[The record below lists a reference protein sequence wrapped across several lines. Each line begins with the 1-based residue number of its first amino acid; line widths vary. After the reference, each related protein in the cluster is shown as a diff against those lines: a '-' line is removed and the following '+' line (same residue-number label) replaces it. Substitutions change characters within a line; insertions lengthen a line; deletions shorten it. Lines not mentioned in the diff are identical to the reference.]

1 MISVLACFVLMAIG
15 LPIAI
20 SFAVIGFFG
29 MAWSRGINAALETLG
44 SAPYTWA
51 SMESFVCL
59 ILFVLMGMFA
69 FLSGIS
75 NELFDAARKWFA
87 RYQGGLAQAT
97 ILACAGF
104 AACTGS
110 SIAGAATM
118 ATIAYPEMEKSH
130 YSPRLAT
137 GAIVSGGTLGILIP
151 PSNALI
157 IYGFLTQTSIA
168 DLFLAGILPGI
179 LLTAIFIIGIA
190 IMCRRNPQLGPG
202 GKSFPIKEKL
212 LALKGAASMLVLF
225 LFVIGGLYFGIFTP
239 TEAGAIGASG
249 ALVIALIRRRMT
261 MAGFI
266 SALKDTT
273 RIACFVVTLAI
284 GAMIFNTFISTIGFT
299 TEFSQWMEGIHASR
313 VVIIVII
320 SFVYIILG
328 IIMDE
333 LAMIMLTIPIVAPA
347 MAASGIDLI
356 WFGILTTLL
365 SQIATITPP
374 FAMNVYVVQAATK
387 ARLIDVYWGILP
399 FFVLMVICLIFL
411 IAFPQISLFLPSMMK
426 Q

>member
-1 MISVLACFVLMAIG
+1 
-15 LPIAI
+15 
-20 SFAVIGFFG
+20 
-29 MAWSRGINAALETLG
+29 
-44 SAPYTWA
+44 
-51 SMESFVCL
+51 
-59 ILFVLMGMFA
+59 
-69 FLSGIS
+69 
-75 NELFDAARKWFA
+75 
-87 RYQGGLAQAT
+87 
-97 ILACAGF
+97 
-104 AACTGS
+104 
-110 SIAGAATM
+110 M
-118 ATIAYPEMEKSH
+118 ATIAYPEMEKSR
-130 YSPRLAT
+130 YDPRLAT
-137 GAIVSGGTLGILIP
+137 GAIASGGTLGVLIP
-151 PSNALI
+151 PSNAFI

-168 DLFLAGILPGI
+168 ELFLAGILPGI
-179 LLTAIFIIGIA
+179 LLTAIFIIGIG
-190 IMCRRNPQLGPG
+190 IMCRWNPQLGPR

-225 LFVIGGLYFGIFTP
+225 LFIIGGLYFGIFTP
-239 TEAGAIGASG
+239 TEAGAIGAFG
-249 ALVIALIRRRMT
+249 ALVIAIVRRRMT

-299 TEFSQWMEGIHASR
+299 KEFSQWMAGIHASN

-356 WFGILTTLL
+356 WFGVITTVL

-374 FAMNVYVVQAATK
+374 FAMNVYVVQGATK

-399 FFVLMVICLIFL
+399 FSVLMVICMIFL
-411 IAFPQISLFLPSMMK
+411 IAFPQISLFLPSMMR